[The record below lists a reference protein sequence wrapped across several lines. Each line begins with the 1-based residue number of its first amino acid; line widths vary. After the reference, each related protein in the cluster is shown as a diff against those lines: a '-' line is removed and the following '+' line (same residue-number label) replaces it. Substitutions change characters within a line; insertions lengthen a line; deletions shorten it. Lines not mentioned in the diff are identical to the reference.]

1 MDARLQARMIYHGG
15 IVFLLGLALGL
26 PFGLVLLGSM
36 EGSERAWRMAHL
48 EGVLNGLLVIGIAAI
63 GPALGLSAGRAV
75 TVAWCMIVTAYGN
88 EVASALGAVYG
99 VRGLSPGGSFV
110 NTTVYVLFMVAVVTV
125 VVGMGLVTAAARRQG
140 KDDGRAPQGH

>member
-48 EGVLNGLLVIGIAAI
+48 EGLLNGLLVIGVAAV
-63 GPALGLSAGRAV
+63 GPTLGLSAGRAV
-75 TVAWCMIVTAYGN
+75 TIAWCMIVTAYGN
-88 EVASALGAVYG
+88 VIASALGAAYG
-99 VRGLSPGGSFV
+99 VRGLSPGGSIM
-110 NTTVYVLFMVAVVTV
+110 NTTVYVLFIVAVATV
-125 VVGMGLVTAAARRQG
+125 AVGMVLVTTAARRS
-140 KDDGRAPQGH
+140 KDDGFER